1 MRGEAALTGF
11 YKSRP
16 GNHASLQIFTVPE
29 LLEGKRIDA
38 RQMGRWGRPSRRHL
52 GLSWPNTICRRSSV
66 RLASER
72 RAVCAVNSSS
82 VGVSTARTR
91 REGLDPCLD

>member
-52 GLSWPNTICRRSSV
+52 
-66 RLASER
+66 
-72 RAVCAVNSSS
+72 
-82 VGVSTARTR
+82 
-91 REGLDPCLD
+91 DD